1 MYIIRTYQSSVSSNF
16 NVIFVILS
24 PILLIIFI
32 ILFPDTAAVWLAFGN
47 SVSSSKN
54 SRKSGSVRREAC
66 AAVLFKN
73 LSNAARRFSTNC
85 NILKNQFRGLLDN
98 WVKCIGNDEDSFGF
112 LSLLPHLVELHFLS
126 LLP

>member
-1 MYIIRTYQSSVSSNF
+1 MTLLIISLTVHNLYIIRTYQSSVSSNF

-98 WVKCIGNDEDSFGF
+98 WVKCIVEMTK
-112 LSLLPHLVELHFLS
+112 LVLAF
-126 LLP
+126 

>member
-1 MYIIRTYQSSVSSNF
+1 M
-16 NVIFVILS
+16 ILS

>member
-1 MYIIRTYQSSVSSNF
+1 M
-16 NVIFVILS
+16 ILS

-85 NILKNQFRGLLDN
+85 NIMKNPFSELLGN
-98 WVKCIGNDEDSFGF
+98 WVKCISGMSKEYWAF
-112 LSLLPHLVELHFLS
+112 
-126 LLP
+126 